1 MRASGVPVVDVQIQY
16 ISGNE
21 NGSGS
26 SELGVGVIVGI
37 VIGAVVFIA
46 FLVLVVYC
54 VCFRKKADHH
64 DDRVPTETT
73 VTENPVA
80 LTMGS
85 DAQSLQPVVS
95 PDVLPTVEQ
104 TAPESEMV
112 QAI

>member
-1 MRASGVPVVDVQIQY
+1 MTSAS

-21 NGSGS
+21 NSGS
-26 SELGVGVIVGI
+26 SSGLGVGVIVGI

-46 FLVLVVYC
+46 FLVVVVYR

-64 DDRVPTETT
+64 DNHVPTETT
-73 VTENPVA
+73 ITENPVA

-95 PDVLPTVEQ
+95 PDVLPTVEG